1 MQVKM
6 TIEEFVNSEF
16 SPGSHPARQT
26 VVNRIKAGI
35 YRGIKEGRHW
45 YILKDV
51 GTGDKRADEILR
63 KYGTA

>member
-1 MQVKM
+1 MQIKM
-6 TIEEFVNSEF
+6 SVEEFIANQF
-16 SPGSHPARQT
+16 SPGSRPCRQT
-26 VVNRIKAGI
+26 VVNRIKAGV
-35 YRGIKEGRHW
+35 YSGVKEGRNW